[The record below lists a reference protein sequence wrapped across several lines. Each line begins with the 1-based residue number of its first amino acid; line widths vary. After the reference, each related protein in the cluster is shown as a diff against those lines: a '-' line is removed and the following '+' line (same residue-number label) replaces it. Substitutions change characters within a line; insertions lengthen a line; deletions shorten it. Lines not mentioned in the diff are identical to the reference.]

1 MVPTDRLVVV
11 TVGGADSVA
20 MVPPKSSFA
29 PTPSQLA
36 GLAQATPKREPTPDG
51 TDWLAQL
58 DPPSVVTTML
68 VPPTAVHV
76 NGLMQLTDSNGIAA
90 AGVPRSFHWE
100 PPSVV
105 LITCDPVARQLV
117 SLEHEIPLSVVA
129 VAGGDCGT
137 QVDPPFEVF
146 KITAL
151 GPPEESPTAVQC
163 WASAHEIPVKSVT
176 IPG

>member
-1 MVPTDRLVVV
+1 VVV

-20 MVPPKSSFA
+20 MVPPKSESS
-29 PTPSQLA
+29 PTASQLT
-36 GLAQATPKREPTPDG
+36 GLAQATAKREPTPAG
-51 TDWLAQL
+51 TVWPAQF
-58 DPPSVVTTML
+58 DPPLVVTTML

-76 NGLMQLTDSNGIAA
+76 NELMQLTETNGVAP

-105 LITCDPVARQLV
+105 LITCGPVAKHVV
-117 SLEHEIPLSVVA
+117 SLEQETPSSVVA
-129 VAGGDCGT
+129 AIGAICGT
-137 QVDPPFEVF
+137 HVDPPFEVF

-151 GPPEESPTAVQC
+151 GPPDDKPTAVQC
-163 WASAHEIPVKSVT
+163 WASGHETPVKSVT